1 MNITLRQAHKL
12 IDKINSRLA
21 TLQISATQSVNIWEI
36 EDPAAT
42 YTKLSEQFAELCQR
56 NRLLVSAR
64 QCIRNQIRVANYAA
78 IDGVI
83 ADRKEAMDAAG
94 FIRHQ
99 LNTVNDNTVTSPTAL
114 ERKVAAEREAAKNT
128 TSAARYG
135 SGDTVT
141 VCLYS
146 QADVEAL
153 NDQLNK
159 QQLEIERLEDQ
170 LSKLNSSTE
179 IELAADVAKTLQT
192 EGLM

>member
-21 TLQISATQSVNIWEI
+21 TLQISATQTVNIWEI

-99 LNTVNDNTVTSPTAL
+99 LNTVNDNTVTSPAAL
-114 ERKVAAEREAAKNT
+114 ERKVAAEREAAKSNA
-128 TSAARYG
+128 SSRYG
-135 SGDTVT
+135 AADTVAI
-141 VCLYS
+141 CLYG

-179 IELAADVAKTLQT
+179 IELSADVAKTLQS

>member
-21 TLQISATQSVNIWEI
+21 TLQVSATQAVNIWEI
-36 EDPAAT
+36 EDPTAT
-42 YTKLSEQFAELCQR
+42 YTKLSEQFTELCQR

-99 LNTVNDNTVTSPTAL
+99 LNTVNDNAVTSPTAL
-114 ERKVAAEREAAKNT
+114 ERKVAAEREAAKT
-128 TSAARYG
+128 TTTRYG
-135 SGDTVT
+135 AADTVT
-141 VCLYS
+141 ICLYS
-146 QADVEAL
+146 QADVDVL

-179 IELAADVAKTLQT
+179 IDLVADVVNTLQS

>member
-21 TLQISATQSVNIWEI
+21 TLQVSATQAVNIWEI
-36 EDPAAT
+36 EDPTAT

-56 NRLLVSAR
+56 NRLLVSTR

-99 LNTVNDNTVTSPTAL
+99 LNTVNDNAVTSPTAL
-114 ERKVAAEREAAKNT
+114 ERKVAAEREAAKT
-128 TSAARYG
+128 TTTRYG
-135 SGDTVT
+135 AADTVT
-141 VCLYS
+141 ICLYS
-146 QADVEAL
+146 QADVDVL

-179 IELAADVAKTLQT
+179 IDLVADVVKTLQS

>member
-21 TLQISATQSVNIWEI
+21 TLQVSATQAVNIWEI
-36 EDPAAT
+36 EDPTAT
-42 YTKLSEQFAELCQR
+42 YTKLSEQFTELCQR
-56 NRLLVSAR
+56 NRLLVSTR

-99 LNTVNDNTVTSPTAL
+99 LNTVNDNVVTSPTAL
-114 ERKVAAEREAAKNT
+114 ERKVAAEREAAKT
-128 TSAARYG
+128 TTTRYG
-135 SGDTVT
+135 ADDTVT
-141 VCLYS
+141 ICLYS
-146 QADVEAL
+146 QADVDVL

-179 IELAADVAKTLQT
+179 IDLVADVVKTLQS

>member
-21 TLQISATQSVNIWEI
+21 TLQVSATQAVNIWEI
-36 EDPAAT
+36 EDPTAT
-42 YTKLSEQFAELCQR
+42 YTKLSEQFTELCQR
-56 NRLLVSAR
+56 NRLLVSTR
-64 QCIRNQIRVANYAA
+64 QCIRNQIRVANYAT

-99 LNTVNDNTVTSPTAL
+99 LNTVNDNAVTSPTAL
-114 ERKVAAEREAAKNT
+114 ERKVAAEREAAKT
-128 TSAARYG
+128 TTTRYG
-135 SGDTVT
+135 AADTVT
-141 VCLYS
+141 ICLYS
-146 QADVEAL
+146 QADVDVL

-179 IELAADVAKTLQT
+179 IDLVADVVKTLQS

>member
-21 TLQISATQSVNIWEI
+21 TLQISATQAVNIWEI
-36 EDPAAT
+36 EDPTAT
-42 YTKLSEQFAELCQR
+42 YTKLSEQFTELCQR

-99 LNTVNDNTVTSPTAL
+99 LNTVNDNAVTSPTAL
-114 ERKVAAEREAAKNT
+114 ERKVAAEREAAKT
-128 TSAARYG
+128 TTTRYG
-135 SGDTVT
+135 AADTVT
-141 VCLYS
+141 ICLYS
-146 QADVEAL
+146 QADVDVL

-179 IELAADVAKTLQT
+179 IDLVADVVKTLQT

>member
-21 TLQISATQSVNIWEI
+21 TLQISATQAVNIWEI
-36 EDPAAT
+36 EDPTAT

-64 QCIRNQIRVANYAA
+64 QCIRNQIRVANYTA

-99 LNTVNDNTVTSPTAL
+99 LNTVNDNAVASPTAL
-114 ERKVAAEREAAKNT
+114 ERKVAAEREAAKT
-128 TSAARYG
+128 TTTRYG
-135 SGDTVT
+135 ANDMVT
-141 VCLYS
+141 ICLYS
-146 QADVEAL
+146 QADVETL

-179 IELAADVAKTLQT
+179 IDLVSDVVKTLQS

>member
-21 TLQISATQSVNIWEI
+21 TLQVSATQAVNIWEI
-36 EDPAAT
+36 EDPTAT
-42 YTKLSEQFAELCQR
+42 YTKLSEQFTELCQR

-99 LNTVNDNTVTSPTAL
+99 LNTVNDNVVTSPTAL
-114 ERKVAAEREAAKNT
+114 ERKVAAEREAAKT
-128 TSAARYG
+128 TTTRYG
-135 SGDTVT
+135 ADDTVT
-141 VCLYS
+141 ICLYS
-146 QADVEAL
+146 QADVDVL

-179 IELAADVAKTLQT
+179 IDLVADVVNTLQS

>member
-21 TLQISATQSVNIWEI
+21 TLQVSATQAVNIWEI
-36 EDPAAT
+36 EDPTAT
-42 YTKLSEQFAELCQR
+42 YTKLSEQFTELCQR
-56 NRLLVSAR
+56 NRLLVSTR

-99 LNTVNDNTVTSPTAL
+99 LNTVNDNAVTSPTAL
-114 ERKVAAEREAAKNT
+114 ERKVAAEREAAKT
-128 TSAARYG
+128 TTTRYG
-135 SGDTVT
+135 AADTVT
-141 VCLYS
+141 ICLYS
-146 QADVEAL
+146 QADVDVL

-179 IELAADVAKTLQT
+179 IDLVADVVKTLQS

>member
-1 MNITLRQAHKL
+1 MKITLRQAHKL

-21 TLQISATQSVNIWEI
+21 TLQISATQTVNIWEI
-36 EDPAAT
+36 EDPTAT
-42 YTKLSEQFAELCQR
+42 YTKLSEQFTELCQR

-99 LNTVNDNTVTSPTAL
+99 LNTVNDNAVTSPAAL
-114 ERKVAAEREAAKNT
+114 ERKVAAEREAAKT
-128 TSAARYG
+128 TTTRYG
-135 SGDTVT
+135 AADTVT
-141 VCLYS
+141 ICLYS
-146 QADVEAL
+146 QADVDVL

-179 IELAADVAKTLQT
+179 IDLVADVAKTLQS

>member
-21 TLQISATQSVNIWEI
+21 TLQISATQAVNIWEI
-36 EDPAAT
+36 EDPTAT
-42 YTKLSEQFAELCQR
+42 YTKLSEQFTELCQR

-99 LNTVNDNTVTSPTAL
+99 LNTVNNNAVTSPTAL
-114 ERKVAAEREAAKNT
+114 ERKVAAEREAAKT
-128 TSAARYG
+128 TTARYG
-135 SGDTVT
+135 ADDTVT
-141 VCLYS
+141 ICLYS
-146 QADVEAL
+146 QADVDVL

-179 IELAADVAKTLQT
+179 IDLVADVVKTLQS